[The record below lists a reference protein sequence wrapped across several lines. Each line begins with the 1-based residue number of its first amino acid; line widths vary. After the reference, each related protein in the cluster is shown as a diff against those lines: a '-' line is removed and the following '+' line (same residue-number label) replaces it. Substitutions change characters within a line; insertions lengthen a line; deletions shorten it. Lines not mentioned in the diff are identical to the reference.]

1 MLLFLIMSAAASNAG
16 RQTAG
21 MKIIYIILHS
31 LNSICKTSLVDMKLP
46 VSVVLE

>member
-1 MLLFLIMSAAASNAG
+1 MLPFLSAAASNPG
-16 RQTAG
+16 RQIG

-31 LNSICKTSLVDMKLP
+31 LNSICKTSLVAMKLP